1 MKSDRLKPGN
11 GGASL
16 QYFNA
21 KFHRKLLKNSESC
34 VATSFS
40 NDNYFKFREELAIK
54 KREKESSRL

>member
-16 QYFNA
+16 QYFNT

-34 VATSFS
+34 VATSFN
-40 NDNYFKFREELAIK
+40 NDNHFKFREELAIK
-54 KREKESSRL
+54 KRG